1 MNLKEFIELSIK
13 SLMDEKTVYKENRKL
28 IKSIFEKT
36 NDKLIR
42 LTILDLFYSTQM
54 SKRLYG
60 LNDLATKI
68 NEIGNDDDL
77 KKEVKKFKQDK
88 SNKIDNLL
96 KDKYGIY
103 KNGNPAGNAR
113 SLISKYIYFATDYSF
128 PIEDTLVKENVNIVL
143 KYFGEEKID
152 TKKDI
157 LKELIKFC
165 DKNHI
170 KYSEFDN
177 LLWLFGK
184 IKKGSLSFVCK
195 EQYESIIKVL
205 NLASSNE
212 FDKKVAE
219 HLKDIEILS
228 RLKDE
233 NLISN
238 DFHKFLEFARNIEI
252 GKHNN

>member
-1 MNLKEFIELSIK
+1 MNLKEFIELSVK
-13 SLMDEKTVYKENRKL
+13 SLMDEKTIYKENREF
-28 IKSIFEKT
+28 IKSIFKKID
-36 NDKLIR
+36 DKLIR
-42 LTILDLFYSTQM
+42 LTILDSFYSTQM

-60 LNDLATKI
+60 LNDLAAKI

-77 KKEVKKFKQDK
+77 KEEVKKFKQDK

-96 KDKYGIY
+96 KAKYGIY

-113 SLISKYIYFATDYSF
+113 SLISKYIYFAIDYDF

-143 KYFGEEKID
+143 EYFEEKKID

-165 DKNHI
+165 DKNHF

-184 IKKGSLSFVCK
+184 IKKGSLSFICK
-195 EQYESIIKVL
+195 EKYKDIIK
-205 NLASSNE
+205 E
-212 FDKKVAE
+212 FDDKKVAE
-219 HLKDIEILS
+219 NLEKDIEILN
-228 RLKDE
+228 RLKDK

-238 DFHKFLEFARNIEI
+238 DFINF
-252 GKHNN
+252 